1 MTSRL
6 RNRLF
11 ISCQKDLGR
20 LEGCSDPSRS
30 GIPGSAL
37 GPRDSYRDTPCGF
50 LQSLPVSAWVKVKLG
65 QHHFVTYAVDGNV
78 QLCTVLHIFIW
89 HNVQLC
95 TVLHIFIWYN
105 VQLCTVLH
113 IFIWHNVQL
122 CTVLHIFIWH
132 NVQLCTVLHIF
143 ICHNVQL
150 CTVLHIFIW
159 HTEKVQWISKFVS
172 SYFRDFGLP
181 WSPVLLQFI
190 SPFVTFRRIGL
201 KRQSWHVG
209 LSTVLLLPKISG
221 SQSFSVHGD
230 LCASATFLRRP

>member
-65 QHHFVTYAVDGNV
+65 QHHFVTYAVDG
-78 QLCTVLHIFIW
+78 
-89 HNVQLC
+89 
-95 TVLHIFIWYN
+95 
-105 VQLCTVLH
+105 
-113 IFIWHNVQL
+113 
-122 CTVLHIFIWH
+122 
-132 NVQLCTVLHIF
+132 
-143 ICHNVQL
+143 NVQL